1 MGRSGELALTFES
14 SERVAS
20 SAEATGGRE
29 LFSPLAHT
37 REPRH
42 MNKQRKRARGKRRD
56 AEDQTYLLGT
66 Y

>member
-20 SAEATGGRE
+20 SAEATGGGE

-37 REPRH
+37 RVAVEALAG
-42 MNKQRKRARGKRRD
+42 QGSSARTC
-56 AEDQTYLLGT
+56 E
-66 Y
+66 